1 MNKQNKEYL
10 KRSCEMIET
19 MLPLK
24 ADEMVQW
31 YAHHENMCRLEMN
44 DDLIFCLFSLPALT
58 SDGRRVSEA
67 SDLKS
72 SPIEQIF
79 LFVYDQDILVADCS
93 AFHCSLKDLLFW
105 QPIAKYFSA
114 NNDWLYLACYALN
127 KCLPDELGPQNTQG
141 EALIYN
147 NAYVTLAYRRRGI
160 FANMVQIMRD
170 FALRKILM
178 QAELYSAIALDP
190 DIACYGP
197 DASDKPYYYSY
208 EKDEPLRARNRTV
221 IEHLGFTP
229 MKLDEFDTAENRDG
243 TKIWFAV
250 CHECDLSEEEIEKM
264 S

>member
-19 MLPLK
+19 MLPLS
-24 ADEMVQW
+24 AAEMVQW
-31 YAHHENMCRLEMN
+31 YEHHGSAWRTEI
-44 DDLIFCLFSLPALT
+44 DHDLVYCLFSLPALAA
-58 SDGRRVSEA
+58 DGSPVKDA
-67 SDLKS
+67 AGMHD

-79 LFVYDQDILVADCS
+79 LFVYDQDTLIADCS
-93 AFHCSLKDLLFW
+93 AFHSSLQDLLFW
-105 QPIAKYFSA
+105 QPIAAYFSA

-127 KCLPDELGPQNTQG
+127 KCLPEELGPQNTQG

-147 NAYVTLAYRRRGI
+147 NAYVTLAYRRQGI

-170 FALRKILM
+170 FSLRKIM
-178 QAELYSAIALDP
+178 TQTELYSAIALDP

-197 DASDKPYYYSY
+197 DASDQPYYYSY

-229 MKLDEFDTAENRDG
+229 IKLDEFDTAENRDG
-243 TKIWFAV
+243 TKIWFAL